1 MSSEVTAPGA
11 DEAIA
16 LLQARVAHL
25 EELVDAR
32 DRFLAIA
39 AHELRNPMA
48 PLVLQIGQLLKAA
61 GRNEMPRVI
70 EGLTLLEDII
80 SRYVKRANVLLDVSR
95 LAADRIKLEPAA
107 TDLAE
112 WVRHIV
118 RAFAPV
124 ADMAGSDLRVWGP
137 DSLPAM
143 IDRTAVEQILENLI
157 SNAIKFGA
165 GKPIIVSI
173 ADEGETARISI
184 RDHGPG
190 IAPRE
195 HARIFAPFEK
205 IMTRAQGG
213 GFGVGLWVV
222 GRLVTEMGGEVEL
235 DSMPGKGAT
244 FSVTLPI
251 NTHRDEH
258 GSGQS

>member
-1 MSSEVTAPGA
+1 MPSEVIASCT

-16 LLQARVAHL
+16 TLRARVAHL
-25 EELVDAR
+25 EELVEAR

-61 GRNEMPRVI
+61 NKNDLPRVI
-70 EGLTLLEDII
+70 EGLTLLENII
-80 SRYVKRANVLLDVSR
+80 GRYVKRANVLLDVSR
-95 LAADRIKLEPAA
+95 LAADGITLEPAA
-107 TDLAE
+107 IDLAD
-112 WVRHIV
+112 WVRHAV
-118 RAFAPV
+118 RAFTPL
-124 ADMAGSDLRVWGP
+124 ADRAGSELRVSAP
-137 DSLPAM
+137 DALPAM
-143 IDRTAVEQILENLI
+143 MDRTAVEQVLENLI

-165 GKPIIVSI
+165 GKPILVSI
-173 ADEGETARISI
+173 ADEGETARISV

-222 GRLVTEMGGEVEL
+222 GRLVTAMGGAVEL
-235 DSMPGKGAT
+235 DSMPGMGAT
-244 FSVTLPI
+244 FSVTLPV
-251 NTHRDEH
+251 NTHRDENE
-258 GSGQS
+258 SGGN